1 MKEIIGNKKI
11 ASLIVLILI
20 VVSFCLAF
28 SSANGMVFD
37 VERII
42 SFIGIL
48 SGLFGIFSIF
58 INFQVLT
65 EVKNIEEQRL
75 KTISKIKSEIFFRD
89 GIVRTNEAIDKLLT
103 KRTKQDFLQDATL
116 DELAIIIGICQNS
129 LINNKVTKPNSFIL
143 SKVESMQKEIIRFK
157 NSKKMIEQEDQQ
169 FSSMTQNDSRNAL
182 TELKNILDEY
192 VATSVSDYIIKD

>member
-143 SKVESMQKEIIRFK
+143 SKVELMQKEIIRFK

-169 FSSMTQNDSRNAL
+169 FSSMTQNDFRNAL

>member
-75 KTISKIKSEIFFRD
+75 KTISKIK
-89 GIVRTNEAIDKLLT
+89 
-103 KRTKQDFLQDATL
+103 
-116 DELAIIIGICQNS
+116 
-129 LINNKVTKPNSFIL
+129 
-143 SKVESMQKEIIRFK
+143 
-157 NSKKMIEQEDQQ
+157 
-169 FSSMTQNDSRNAL
+169 
-182 TELKNILDEY
+182 
-192 VATSVSDYIIKD
+192 

>member
-1 MKEIIGNKKI
+1 MKDIISNKKI
-11 ASLIVLILI
+11 VSLIVLILI
-20 VVSFCLAF
+20 VVSIILTF
-28 SSANGMVFD
+28 SSANGMVFN
-37 VERII
+37 VEKII

-65 EVKNIEEQRL
+65 EVKNFEEQRL

-129 LINNKVTKPNSFIL
+129 LINNKVTKSIL
-143 SKVESMQKEIIRFK
+143 SKVELMQMEIIRFK

-169 FSSMTQNDSRNAL
+169 FSSITQNGFRNAL

>member
-1 MKEIIGNKKI
+1 MKDVISNKKI
-11 ASLIVLILI
+11 VSLIVLILI
-20 VVSFCLAF
+20 VVSIFLTF
-28 SSANGMVFD
+28 SSANGMVFN
-37 VERII
+37 VEKII

-65 EVKNIEEQRL
+65 EVKNFEEQRL

-129 LINNKVTKPNSFIL
+129 LINNKVTKSIL
-143 SKVESMQKEIIRFK
+143 SKVELMQMEIIRFK

-169 FSSMTQNDSRNAL
+169 FSSITQNGFRNAL